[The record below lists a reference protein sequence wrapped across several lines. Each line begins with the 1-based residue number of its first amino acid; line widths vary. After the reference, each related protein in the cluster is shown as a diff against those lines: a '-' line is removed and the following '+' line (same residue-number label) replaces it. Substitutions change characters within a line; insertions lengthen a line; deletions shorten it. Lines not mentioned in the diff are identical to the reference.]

1 MSLIEKITRR
11 VLFSVFKFYF
21 FIQLKPSCS
30 PIIYIKKTALD
41 VTGMIVMLTVPINNL
56 LFIENNR

>member
-1 MSLIEKITRR
+1 MQSNNL
-11 VLFSVFKFYF
+11 Y
-21 FIQLKPSCS
+21 
-30 PIIYIKKTALD
+30 KKDCD